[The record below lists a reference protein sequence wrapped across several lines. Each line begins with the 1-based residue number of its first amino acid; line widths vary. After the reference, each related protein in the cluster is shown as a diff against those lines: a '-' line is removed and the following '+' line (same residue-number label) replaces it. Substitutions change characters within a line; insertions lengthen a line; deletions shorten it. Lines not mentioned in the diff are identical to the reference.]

1 MTDEERRIIS
11 DYVARV
17 SGADAGG
24 APAAGNPWGG
34 SVPATQARPQLPPV
48 DPEADA
54 YIAHLFQQYPEA
66 RYRLT
71 QTAFVQEA
79 ALVES
84 QNRIRQLEW
93 ERDQARSQAQQA
105 QAAPAPR
112 QGGGFLGGLFG
123 GGQRP
128 AQGAPQ
134 PGYPQQQQ
142 GYAPPPPP
150 QYPPGYNPQ
159 ALQQQPQQQGPS
171 FLGGALRTAAGVAGG
186 VVVGNMLMNAFSHHG
201 QDASAAAAGGF
212 GAGHAGAG
220 QAGGVGG
227 SPWQDPG
234 SVAASQGW
242 DSGGPKDFGGPD
254 KFAGAP
260 PAYQSDAVPTSWDGA
275 GGGYA
280 PDDASPSYDGGGS
293 DGGDYGS
300 GNDC

>member
-17 SGADAGG
+17 SGASTGA

-34 SVPATQARPQLPPV
+34 SVPATQARPPLPPV

-54 YIAHLFQQYPEA
+54 LIAQLLQQYPEA

-79 ALVES
+79 ALVEA

-93 ERDQARSQAQQA
+93 ERDQARSQAQQV

-123 GGQRP
+123 GGQQRP
-128 AQGAPQ
+128 A
-134 PGYPQQQQ
+134 PGGMPPGGPQQ
-142 GYAPPPPP
+142 GYTPQPQP

-159 ALQQQPQQQGPS
+159 AFQQPQQQGPS

-186 VVVGNMLMNAFSHHG
+186 MVVGNMLMNAFSHHG

-212 GAGHAGAG
+212 GGGHAASP
-220 QAGGVGG
+220 GG
-227 SPWQDPG
+227 SPWQNPDA
-234 SVAASQGW
+234 VAASQGW
-242 DSGGPKDFGGPD
+242 DGSGGTKDFGAPD
-254 KFAGAP
+254 KFAPA
-260 PAYQSDAVPTSWDGA
+260 PAYEPDATPTSWDG
-275 GGGYA
+275 GGSSYA
-280 PDDASPSYDGGGS
+280 ADDGGS

-300 GNDC
+300 NNDC